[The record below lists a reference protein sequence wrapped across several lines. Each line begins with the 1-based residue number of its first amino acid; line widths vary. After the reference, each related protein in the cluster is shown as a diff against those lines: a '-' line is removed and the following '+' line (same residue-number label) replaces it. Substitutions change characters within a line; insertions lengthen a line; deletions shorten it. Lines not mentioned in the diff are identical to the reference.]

1 MKKIISLAIALCLML
16 TVCSTGLMSL
26 TAAAAQTIEGSEVTW
41 SFDNITKILTFGGTG
56 DIPDY
61 DTYKD
66 EGGNAT
72 MPWAG
77 IDYTSVVFGDGI
89 TGIGS
94 YVFYKNY
101 TMESL
106 TVPATITKLG
116 KGAFFECKGLRS
128 ITVEGGITKVEE
140 QTFSGCSS
148 LETVNLPETVTEIGA
163 KAFYKCSAA
172 KTVALP
178 DSVKTIGDSAFHSC
192 ILLKTFE
199 APASLEKIADRAFYC
214 CESLETL
221 TLNDNIAEIGISA
234 FDGCIK
240 LTAVSFPSSVRTI
253 SEAAF
258 SGCSKLATVEFADG
272 ITTIGDQAFHLCT
285 SLKSVNIPHTVET
298 IGKKAFGYGKS
309 GSKID
314 GFAITGYDET
324 AAQSYATENEFTFNS
339 LGKYFPKSGTIS
351 ETLTWEVSDDGVLTF
366 TGTGAIGDSTADT
379 IPEYMLGNPKSIVLC
394 EGITAVGA
402 YAFLSDCKEIAVPKS
417 VTAIGEKAFGYT
429 VDGDGNVVKVEDF
442 TITGYEGSDAERYA
456 TENEFTMNKLQLD
469 LGFKLGEEAKICTFD
484 EENRIITVYDK
495 EATLEKILADF
506 VIGDDLTVEPLEKVA
521 TGANLVTKDGEAE
534 VASYTIVV
542 IGDVNGDGNINSADA
557 LLILQHSVEAVT
569 LSGANLAAANVDGND
584 TINSSDALAVL
595 QISVDNKTPADYYPA
610 TDNPGE
616 GEEPGEGENPEEGGE
631 PGESENPGEGETP
644 DTPSDTENA

>member
-41 SFDNITKILTFGGTG
+41 SFDNITKTLTFGGTG

-106 TVPATITKLG
+106 TVPATITKIG
-116 KGAFFECKGLRS
+116 KGAFFECNGLRS

-140 QTFSGCSS
+140 QTFSTCSS

-163 KAFYKCSAA
+163 KAFYKCSAL
-172 KTVALP
+172 KTVELP
-178 DSVKTIGDSAFHSC
+178 DSVNTIGDSAFHSC

-199 APASLEKIADRAFYC
+199 APDSLEKIADRAFFC

-221 TLNDNIAEIGISA
+221 TLNDNIAEIGESA
-234 FDGCIK
+234 FDGCEK

-253 SEAAF
+253 SSAAF

-272 ITTIGDQAFHLCT
+272 ITTIGEQAFYLCT

-314 GFAITGYDET
+314 GFAITGYDEN

-339 LGKYFPKSGTIS
+339 LGKYFPKNGAIS

-366 TGTGAIGDSTADT
+366 TGTGAIGDSTADA

-429 VDGDGNVVKVEDF
+429 VDGDGNVVKVGDF

-456 TENEFTMNKLQLD
+456 TENELILNKIQLD

-484 EENRIITVYDK
+484 EENKIITVYDK
-495 EATLEKILADF
+495 EATVEKILADF
-506 VIGDDLTVEPLEKVA
+506 VVGDDLTV
-521 TGANLVTKDGEAE
+521 
-534 VASYTIVV
+534 
-542 IGDVNGDGNINSADA
+542 
-557 LLILQHSVEAVT
+557 
-569 LSGANLAAANVDGND
+569 
-584 TINSSDALAVL
+584 
-595 QISVDNKTPADYYPA
+595 
-610 TDNPGE
+610 
-616 GEEPGEGENPEEGGE
+616 
-631 PGESENPGEGETP
+631 
-644 DTPSDTENA
+644 